1 MGRFE
6 QPLSGIRVGGGDFV
20 RSLDLPT
27 AVAAGAPEPVPPG
40 MLTREERA
48 LLRETVRRT
57 WRGEGAIVDGG
68 SFLGSSLMAEA
79 QGLLANPAL
88 DNHASDRFPAGKP
101 IHGYELGVHPAPSN
115 PEAPRRRRYGDIEYE
130 LGSSFAPLLE
140 QNIAPHRDLIEL
152 HIGDLTE
159 MHWDGSPIEVAF
171 IDVCKTPELNAHVAR
186 SFYPALIEG
195 GSTLIHQDFFYDRL
209 PWIRVTM
216 GYLADYVSWEGQVAS
231 SSVFRVVRR
240 IPEDV
245 SAYDPYTMGSLE
257 ECLTFHDAGTFP
269 GIDRTAELMLALS
282 RVHLMNQ
289 KGSQERALTELVQV
303 AVDYVDILGPT
314 SREATYRPTTG
325 TAESMEPRYR
335 MDLALTEVMRGA
347 GPPAQPSARSAPTS
361 RSPEILTASEALR
374 RRDWDTA
381 RQVLRP
387 LVDADS
393 PGPARLLLARTELE
407 SGNLADAAAELDLLL
422 STRPKSARALAL
434 RARVHLEAGELDD
447 ARASAGL
454 ALQVASHSMVA
465 RRVMFD
471 LEVAERLAQGH
482 AERDSTGH

>member
-1 MGRFE
+1 
-6 QPLSGIRVGGGDFV
+6 
-20 RSLDLPT
+20 
-27 AVAAGAPEPVPPG
+27 
-40 MLTREERA
+40 
-48 LLRETVRRT
+48 
-57 WRGEGAIVDGG
+57 
-68 SFLGSSLMAEA
+68 
-79 QGLLANPAL
+79 
-88 DNHASDRFPAGKP
+88 
-101 IHGYELGVHPAPSN
+101 
-115 PEAPRRRRYGDIEYE
+115 
-130 LGSSFAPLLE
+130 
-140 QNIAPHRDLIEL
+140 
-152 HIGDLTE
+152 
-159 MHWDGSPIEVAF
+159 
-171 IDVCKTPELNAHVAR
+171 
-186 SFYPALIEG
+186 
-195 GSTLIHQDFFYDRL
+195 
-209 PWIRVTM
+209 
-216 GYLADYVSWEGQVAS
+216 
-231 SSVFRVVRR
+231 
-240 IPEDV
+240 
-245 SAYDPYTMGSLE
+245 
-257 ECLTFHDAGTFP
+257 
-269 GIDRTAELMLALS
+269 
-282 RVHLMNQ
+282 MNQ

-314 SREATYRPTTG
+314 SREATYRPTPG